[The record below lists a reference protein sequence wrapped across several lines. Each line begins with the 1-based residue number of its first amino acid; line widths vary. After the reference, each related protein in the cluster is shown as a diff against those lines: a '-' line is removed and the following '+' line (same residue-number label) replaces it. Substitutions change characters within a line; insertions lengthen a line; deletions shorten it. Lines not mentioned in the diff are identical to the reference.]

1 MNMIDSRQLAAL
13 VQENVIKSVS
23 VQGTAGGFMI
33 QVNGNLIEAK
43 RGHPRVFRKLQTV
56 ASYLKSKGIGEFTVN
71 VARWSPDQSS
81 IL

>member
-43 RGHPRVFRKLQTV
+43 RGHPRLFRKLQTV
-56 ASYLKSKGIGEFTVN
+56 ASFLKGKGIGEFTVN
-71 VARWSPDQSS
+71 VSRWTPDQQSM
-81 IL
+81 L